1 MASWLVTLAATE
13 AAVSL
18 QLAEATKR
26 EQRLKEVFN
35 KQIVNFRE
43 ACYFLFGYRVDMA
56 SKATAAAGTGTA
68 PTTFVLT
75 PQVQLDPSMQ
85 N

>member
-1 MASWLVTLAATE
+1 M
-13 AAVSL
+13 
-18 QLAEATKR
+18 
-26 EQRLKEVFN
+26 RLKEVFN

-56 SKATAAAGTGTA
+56 SRATAAAGAGAA

-75 PQVQLDPSMQ
+75 PQACACSSS
-85 N
+85 